1 MPNCMHAENAAVLR
15 VPVESFEM
23 RGCLQGTSNCS
34 GLISGN
40 LLVMHKGILD
50 VHAHAMG
57 LTMRL
62 TFKEPRMFS
71 GKKGCKHEVNAR
83 ISTVLDS
90 ARNLIICNQHY
101 IQA

>member
-1 MPNCMHAENAAVLR
+1 MSR
-15 VPVESFEM
+15 VPVKSLEV

-40 LLVMHKGILD
+40 LVVTHKGNLD
-50 VHAHAMG
+50 VHAHAIG

-62 TFKEPRMFS
+62 TFKEPGIFS
-71 GKKGCKHEVNAR
+71 GKKGCKHEVCAEE
-83 ISTVLDS
+83 ISPVLDS

-101 IQA
+101 SQA

>member
-1 MPNCMHAENAAVLR
+1 MPVK
-15 VPVESFEM
+15 SFEM

-40 LLVMHKGILD
+40 LTVTHKGNLD

-62 TFKEPRMFS
+62 TFKEPGMFS
-71 GKKGCKHEVNAR
+71 GKKGCKHEVNVEE
-83 ISTVLDS
+83 ISNMLDS
-90 ARNLIICNQHY
+90 AWNLINCHQ
-101 IQA
+101 QL